1 MTTEEIKQEAAK
13 HYLPGSASYVAYC
26 RGAEWAFSQKD
37 EKGSE
42 LQQDSQWHRSQSM
55 HRKRCIWRTATVTW
69 KKQTYR
75 YG

>member
-42 LQQDSQWHRSQSM
+42 LPSDSQ
-55 HRKRCIWRTATVTW
+55 
-69 KKQTYR
+69 
-75 YG
+75 